1 MVKSGDRGISWSSG
15 KGSSGK
21 NNSKYNG
28 KYSSKIGSSKMSKTL
43 IHTHP
48 KHPVFRQRLSL
59 GQRAADVIASF
70 GGSWTF
76 IAFFFI
82 FLFGWMTLNAV
93 ILIRGYDPY
102 PFILLNLILSML
114 AAIQAPIIL
123 MAQNRQAE
131 RDRIHAHYDYS
142 VNRKAE
148 REIQNMQKDLD
159 ELKEMLF
166 KHHTSVKH
174 GKK

>member
-1 MVKSGDRGISWSSG
+1 MVKRGVSINL
-15 KGSSGK
+15 KRT
-21 NNSKYNG
+21 NSKA
-28 KYSSKIGSSKMSKTL
+28 L
-43 IHTHP
+43 IHKHP
-48 KHPVFRQRLSL
+48 KHPVFRAKLTL

-76 IAFFFI
+76 IVFFFV
-82 FLFGWMTLNAV
+82 FLFGWMILNAI
-93 ILIRGYDPY
+93 ILVRGYDPY

-131 RDRIHAHYDYS
+131 RDRIYAHYDYQ

-148 REIQNMQKDLD
+148 KEIQNIQKDLD
-159 ELKEMLF
+159 ELKDLLF
-166 KHHTSVKH
+166 KHHISVKH
-174 GKK
+174 EKK

>member
-1 MVKSGDRGISWSSG
+1 MSNSGR
-15 KGSSGK
+15 KA
-21 NNSKYNG
+21 
-28 KYSSKIGSSKMSKTL
+28 L
-43 IHTHP
+43 IHVHA
-48 KHPVFRQRLSL
+48 KHPVFRQKLTL
-59 GQRAADVIASF
+59 KQRAADRIADF
-70 GGSWTF
+70 GGSWLF
-76 IAFFFI
+76 ITFFFC
-82 FLFGWMTLNAV
+82 FLFGWMILNTI
-93 ILIRGYDPY
+93 ILVKGYDPY
-102 PFILLNLILSML
+102 PFILLNLVLSML

-131 RDRIHAHYDYS
+131 RDRIHAHYDYQ

-166 KHHTSVKH
+166 THHKLVKH